1 MQCGDLH
8 RLFFVLE
15 SLDTVEYNEHY
26 HAYRIE
32 KPVIEDI
39 NISTQGELATFL
51 PMHFTNPL
59 NATGNYYVNVKY
71 DVDLLNVH

>member
-1 MQCGDLH
+1 M
-8 RLFFVLE
+8 RLTQTFFCSWKSRYCRVQWA
-15 SLDTVEYNEHY
+15 Y